1 MPDFDPNFDRPPSN
15 ATSIPVI
22 GETRTEYIPSPDQYT
37 FGTDRVDARYPA
49 NLGVAPFEK
58 WMLFEVKFARHIGRE
73 GMLVEGKEKDKT
85 LKSVA
90 LYLPPDALNSEL
102 SVTYDETGSYGN
114 VGGAVVTN
122 IVRALQSGKEVETNP
137 AGAPSNGLL
146 DKLKRYYDNTTRAVT
161 GVAAAAPAGV
171 MNVEYNAATK
181 TLDALGTL
189 LTSSAP
195 NGGASVNSAAIIQ
208 NALGIVPNPRT
219 DIFFQDVGY
228 RTHDLS
234 FVFIPRS
241 RKEAQAIDQILNI
254 FQFYMLPSYG
264 ADSKDN
270 SYFIGYPY
278 EFVIS
283 MFTQHNGSSHH
294 INTIDRSVLE
304 NIQISHATENRVS
317 FVDELGGIEYY
328 PTSTS
333 LRLRFKEVRKQGRD
347 NQTSIWYGTKNV
359 KPEGFKGE
367 NGDPKGD
374 EGAEQ
379 RAVDALG
386 RATGLG

>member
-73 GMLVEGKEKDKT
+73 GMLAEGKEKDKT

-102 SVTYDETGSYGN
+102 SVTYDETGSYGS
-114 VGGAVVTN
+114 VGGAALSN
-122 IVRALQSGKEVETNP
+122 LVRALQSGKEIETNP
-137 AGAPSNGLL
+137 AGAPSNGIFDKIKQGLG
-146 DKLKRYYDNTTRAVT
+146 KLKSLGGAVVDTAAT
-161 GVAAAAPAGV
+161 GVV
-171 MNVEYNAATK
+171 NVEYNAATE

-189 LTSSAP
+189 VTGS
-195 NGGASVNSAAIIQ
+195 GSVNSSAMIQ

-264 ADSKDN
+264 ADSKDGKIEIN

-367 NGDPKGD
+367 DGDPKGG

-386 RATGLG
+386 RVTGLG

>member
-22 GETRTEYIPSPDQYT
+22 GEARTEYIPSPDQYT